1 MKKVFKAFV
10 FPFQFVFSRKVADK
24 VAGFLT
30 KYTFMQYVIA
40 LLISVVIVVLL
51 YYVNSLA

>member
-1 MKKVFKAFV
+1 MKKVFRAFV

-51 YYVNSLA
+51 YYVNSLT

>member
-24 VAGFLT
+24 VAGFLE
-30 KYTFMQYVIA
+30 KYTFMQYLIA
-40 LLISVVIVVLL
+40 LLISLIIVVLM
-51 YYVNSLA
+51 YYVNSL